1 MIFQQLRIGDYF
13 RIPGISFSCVYR
25 KTSSLSCSLNYVL
38 KPIRPKAI
46 VIPLN
51 SAEISKYVAKK
62 QNLWQSLPD

>member
-13 RIPGISFSCVYR
+13 RVPGISFNCVYR
-25 KTSSLSCSLNYVL
+25 KTSSASCSLNSLL

-51 SAEISKYVAKK
+51 SVEISKYLARK
-62 QNLWQSLPD
+62 QKLLQSLQD